1 MAKSPLGHNF
11 RPGSCVAIALGE
23 NGMAAHLP
31 RVAAEST
38 ELPYGS
44 TIRLT
49 TAETTGDTAGR
60 ESALTVPPPHHLWPY
75 RL

>member
-1 MAKSPLGHNF
+1 MHFDGDT
-11 RPGSCVAIALGE
+11 IE